1 MSTQS
6 SNPGSLKHPHGVFRL
21 AAFLL
26 ASLLVAVIALP
37 LSAQSPNEALFN
49 AVEVNDI
56 DAVEAA
62 IKSGADLTAKN
73 ADGMTPADV
82 AVDLGHFR
90 IAHILLSRRTQPS
103 DSRPQPRVT
112 EKVKEALTQPRQRV
126 AAPGVGK
133 PSAPVPK
140 LSDLVPPKKPVPA
153 PAAAVSAPPLETT
166 PAIPRARSA
175 DTPAQPMKKAPP
187 PPEMRSTDEI
197 AKQEQE
203 TLTPMAMAPERRADI
218 PAPEAGFLER
228 FWDGV
233 NSVVTLGGL
242 IGGEEKR
249 DSPPE
254 TNRVFGPDGQEL
266 VNPAD
271 RFSQVQPPRQPESA
285 SSAGRMVDRMTGM
298 VGGDAP
304 KENEFGLPEG
314 PVVPLPDNIPGLA
327 APSLESAEVPGLAVP
342 VPGGDVEPPGLA
354 QPLEPPGLAQPLEP
368 PGLAQPLEPPGLAQ
382 PLEPPGLAHP
392 LEPPGLI
399 PPEVAD
405 QMPDLAV
412 PSLPGDDGIDIPGL
426 PGDLAMPGLP
436 DGPAPPDPELP
447 GLDIPGLA
455 APTGEIPGI
464 IPPPSQSAG
473 DIPALPPGL
482 EPLPGSDTGQL
493 RRPGGLVEP
502 RDPNVLPPP
511 GGGDLQAQLRRYDDL
526 LGRAPEQNAERY
538 LIPRGTSP
546 ETGAPRTAPEK
557 APVSKAPEIDPLME
571 IPKGLDEPRTAP
583 ARRITP
589 DRDSPSEILR
599 RARDSDAVRRE
610 RERFEKRMAKQGK
623 SVPKPLRP
631 SGHQLPAPDK
641 PVTAREEPASRML
654 ERFSNLTESPYQDE
668 DVHGLP
674 IVRPSIDGKAQPRK
688 DITVTSIP
696 GDKAEET
703 DFKLQKLAR
712 FFRGDQEEEAGM
724 KAPEYQPPKVE
735 REPLPRVIDNLL
747 AEDDPARGQVVDDKL
762 LDLTGVELR
771 SPDDDLQPG
780 ATPTRD
786 GQLNENFLDR
796 LTTVLGPAREQPQ
809 IPGASA
815 PEPGTVGLNQLDV
828 PDDQLVRKA
837 KPTIPDPWTMTVERN
852 DPEGQKQT
860 LGVTAISPEDGSE
873 IRTEQGVVS
882 EMVGR
887 IRQLFEGPKGAETG
901 PQIEKLDE
909 DDRQAAAERLLSE
922 ALRDGMPTALPDQGQ
937 WPVTEVEPS
946 DATPGVP
953 PAPRPGVLTRTSLDD
968 IVLSLGESVTLENT
982 LPPQQDG
989 IDPLNACVKKNRGTT
1004 LFCIEPVD
1012 WPQDLRPAFVVPTIL
1027 YTGPSAIT
1035 RYDQGSPSRFHA
1047 LFEAEQFEDVVA
1059 YYQVRYGEPTEIWK
1073 RSIAPLAKPRMDN
1086 PTVTWRSRDSRTN
1099 VITVLEIR
1107 KFDDTRGGFPD
1118 TNRGAVMLYHMNA
1131 PSIFPQVSSHEL
1143 MRLRRTR

>member
-1 MSTQS
+1 MSTQT
-6 SNPGSLKHPHGVFRL
+6 SNPGRFRPPGGAGRL
-21 AAFLL
+21 AVLLL
-26 ASLLVAVIALP
+26 ACALFAAVPLALG
-37 LSAQSPNEALFN
+37 AQSPNEALFN

-62 IKSGADLTAKN
+62 IKAGADLAAKN

-90 IAHILLSRRTQPS
+90 IAHILLSRRTQPP
-103 DSRPQPRVT
+103 DTKTAPRVT

-126 AAPGVGK
+126 AAPAPGAS
-133 PSAPVPK
+133 SAPVPK
-140 LSDLVPPKKPVPA
+140 LSDLVPPKKPM
-153 PAAAVSAPPLETT
+153 PAAAAVPPEDAAPAPMPEAAPAT
-166 PAIPRARSA
+166 P
-175 DTPAQPMKKAPP
+175 PAGSTQPVKKAPP
-187 PPEMRSTDEI
+187 PPEMRPDDEI
-197 AKQEQE
+197 ARSAPD
-203 TLTPMAMAPERRADI
+203 TGTPAKTAQAPASEG
-218 PAPEAGFLER
+218 GFLER

-242 IGGEEKR
+242 IGGEEEQMVAEQPDRK
-249 DSPPE
+249 
-254 TNRVFGPDGQEL
+254 FGSNGQEL
-266 VNPAD
+266 LNPAD
-271 RFSQVQPPRQPESA
+271 RFSSRPAPPRPESE

-314 PVVPLPDNIPGLA
+314 PVVPLPDNVPGLA
-327 APSLESAEVPGLAVP
+327 APNLESAEVPGLAEPLAPPGVAVP
-342 VPGGDVEPPGLA
+342 VEPPGLEQPPGLA
-354 QPLEPPGLAQPLEP
+354 QPMEPPGLAEP
-368 PGLAQPLEPPGLAQ
+368 VLPPGADDQIPGLAAPTLPPGA
-382 PLEPPGLAHP
+382 ES
-392 LEPPGLI
+392 I
-399 PPEVAD
+399 EV
-405 QMPDLAV
+405 
-412 PSLPGDDGIDIPGL
+412 PGL
-426 PGDLAMPGLP
+426 PGDLAMPELP
-436 DGPAPPDPELP
+436 DGPAPPDPEQP

-511 GGGDLQAQLRRYDDL
+511 GDADMQAQLRRYDDL

-538 LIPRGTSP
+538 LTPRGTSP

-557 APVSKAPEIDPLME
+557 APVSEEPGLDPLME

-583 ARRITP
+583 TRRATP
-589 DRDSPSEILR
+589 DRASPAEILR

-610 RERFEKRMAKQGK
+610 RERFEKRLAQQGK
-623 SVPKPLRP
+623 TIPKPLRP

-641 PVTAREEPASRML
+641 PVTAREEPASRMF

-674 IVRPSIDGKAQPRK
+674 IVRPSIDGRTPPRK
-688 DITVTSIP
+688 DVRVAEIP
-696 GDKAEET
+696 RDKAEET

-735 REPLPRVIDNLL
+735 REPLPRVIDNLVP
-747 AEDDPARGQVVDDKL
+747 ENDPARGRVVDDKM

-771 SPDDDLQPG
+771 APDDEIQAG
-780 ATPTRD
+780 ASPTRD
-786 GQLNENFLDR
+786 GRLDENFLDR
-796 LTTVLGPAREQPQ
+796 LTTVLGPAREQQ
-809 IPGASA
+809 GIPGEAP
-815 PEPGTVGLNQLDV
+815 PEPGTIGLQQLDV
-828 PDDQLVRKA
+828 PPDQQVKKA
-837 KPTIPDPWTMTVERN
+837 KPAIPDPWTMTVERN

-887 IRQLFEGPKGAETG
+887 IRQLFEGPRGADEG
-901 PQIEKLDE
+901 PQVDKLDA
-909 DDRQAAAERLLSE
+909 DDRQAAAEQLLSE
-922 ALRDGMPTALPDQGQ
+922 ALRDGVPTALPDQGQ

-946 DATPGVP
+946 TITPGVP

-968 IVLSLGESVTLENT
+968 VVLSLGESVTLENT

-989 IDPLNACVKKNRGTT
+989 IDPLNSCVKKNRGTT

-1059 YYQVRYGEPTEIWK
+1059 YYQARYGEPTEIWK

-1086 PTVTWRSRDSRTN
+1086 PTVTWRSRDSRSN

-1118 TNRGAVMLYHMNA
+1118 TNRGAAMLYHMNA